1 MHISIRRYEHV
12 TSVREVCSKVATDFV
27 PLLRKSPGFIAYYAI
42 DCGDGIMATISM
54 FSTESLA
61 LDSNEIAATWLEANV
76 SDLQPEAPQVTAGR
90 VLVEA
95 SP

>member
-12 TSVREVCSKVATDFV
+12 KSVREVCSKVAVDFV
-27 PLLRKSPGFIAYYAI
+27 PLLRRSPGFVAYYAI
-42 DCGDGIMATISM
+42 DCGEGTMATISI
-54 FSTESLA
+54 FSTETMA
-61 LDSNEIAATWLEANV
+61 LESNEIAAKWLKANV

-90 VLVEA
+90 VLVEV